1 MKSVLFDKVVISNFL
16 SVGETPI
23 VVDFKKGLHAIT
35 GVNLDK
41 PDRQNGVGKSTIADA
56 VYFAVFGD
64 TMRDI
69 KKEFISNNET
79 GGKTQ
84 VELYFRVQ
92 SPSETNSYHIVRT
105 LGPTKVSL
113 YKDKE
118 DITRDSISNTTNYLC
133 DLMSASPAVFQNC
146 VIMTLNNATP
156 FMAKGKVEK
165 RKFIEDVF
173 GLEVFSKM
181 ASALKQA
188 IADNKKDGD
197 LISTRIDEI
206 KNSIKSYQAQKEIV
220 DKKRQDSIRISTERY
235 NNNKKELEE
244 LEDTLQSKVDVPDI
258 NETKLIIQKLE
269 DKLVEVDASI
279 QTLVEN
285 ITLFRSDAMYKRD
298 RYSKIG
304 TTDSKCP
311 VCLRSIDEH
320 DADLIKSE
328 KEEIFSEI
336 TSIKE
341 NIDAKKAELENLKAN
356 KDKIKKAIIIKNN
369 VVNKINLHKQSI
381 SNINDRIKQLQDWQC
396 ICIDNINNVE
406 DNTNE
411 FDAFVGESNI
421 RLDDAISN
429 QNEINAISSQ
439 LDVVKFVISEEGVKS
454 YIVNK
459 LLDLLN
465 SRLFYY
471 LKKLDSNS
479 VCRFNE
485 YFEEEI
491 VNEKG
496 KVCSYFNFS
505 GAERKSIDLACL
517 FAFSDIRRTQG
528 GVSYNMAIYDELFDS
543 SFDSKGIDLIVD
555 ILNERIDTYNE
566 CAFIISHRKE
576 SLKAITGETIYLEKK
591 NGITTRVDICD
602 M

>member
-1 MKSVLFDKVVISNFL
+1 MKNVLFDKVVITNFL

-92 SPSETNSYHIVRT
+92 SPMETNSYHVVRT
-105 LGPTKVSL
+105 LSPTKVSL
-113 YKDKE
+113 YKDGE
-118 DITRDSISNTTNYLC
+118 DITRDSISNTTSYLC
-133 DLMSASPAVFQNC
+133 EIISASPAVFQNC

-181 ASALKQA
+181 ASTLQQA
-188 IADNKKDGD
+188 IADNKKEGD
-197 LISTRIDEI
+197 LTIARIDEI
-206 KNSIKSYQAQKEIV
+206 KNSIKSYQTQKEII
-220 DKKRQDSIRISTERY
+220 DKKRQDSLNLYTERY
-235 NNNKKELEE
+235 NNNKRELEE
-244 LEDTLQSKVDVPDI
+244 LKSALESKVDVPDI
-258 NETKLIIQKLE
+258 DETKIIIQKLE
-269 DKLVEVDASI
+269 DKLVEVDAAI

-285 ITLFRSDAMYKRD
+285 ITQLRSDVMYKKD

-328 KEEIFSEI
+328 KEEILADIS
-336 TSIKE
+336 SIKE
-341 NIDAKKAELENLKAN
+341 KIEIKKTELDNLKAN
-356 KDKIKKAIIIKNN
+356 KEKIKKAITIKNN
-369 VVNKINLHKQSI
+369 IVNKINLHKQNI
-381 SNINDRIKQLQDWQC
+381 NNINDRIKQLQDWQR
-396 ICIDNINNVE
+396 ICLDNIKAAEN
-406 DNTNE
+406 NTNE
-411 FDAFVGESNI
+411 FDAFVDDSNV
-421 RLDDAISN
+421 RLDDAISR
-429 QNEINAISSQ
+429 QNEINATSSK

-465 SRLFYY
+465 GRLFYY

-479 VCRFNE
+479 ICRFNE

-505 GAERKSIDLACL
+505 GAERKAMDLACL

-528 GVSYNMAIYDELFDS
+528 GVSYNIAIYDELFDS
-543 SFDSKGIDLIVD
+543 SFDSKGIDLVVD
-555 ILNERIDTYNE
+555 ILSERIDNYNE

-576 SLKAITGETIYLEKK
+576 SLKAITGDTIYLEKK
-591 NGITTRVDICD
+591 DGITTRVDICD